1 MEELQALNYQGGAVQ
16 THGSRITDIPV
27 SEDGK
32 AVSEAEYWADYYEH
46 PDFSYEWNNGYLEE
60 IPVSDH
66 KNLKMYAWFATLADV
81 YLQEHPV
88 AEKTI
93 TDFGFRLALPGGT
106 KVRKPDMA
114 FVLNSNSAVLED
126 DDRSFSGTFDLCVEL
141 ISDAT
146 EADIE
151 RDTKEKK
158 EEYET
163 AGIREYFILDFSETH
178 MAFYRRNKKGQYAKI
193 RRINGDVIRSQV
205 LPGFQFRI
213 SDLKRRPSLEEMSH
227 DDVYQEF
234 VLPYYRKERERA
246 DQAEKML
253 AMEREAKEQ
262 EKQRA
267 DVAERR
273 ADRLAAM
280 LREAGITF
288 DEE

>member
-1 MEELQALNYQGGAVQ
+1 
-16 THGSRITDIPV
+16 
-27 SEDGK
+27 
-32 AVSEAEYWADYYEH
+32 
-46 PDFSYEWNNGYLEE
+46 
-60 IPVSDH
+60 
-66 KNLKMYAWFATLADV
+66 
-81 YLQEHPV
+81 
-88 AEKTI
+88 
-93 TDFGFRLALPGGT
+93 
-106 KVRKPDMA
+106 
-114 FVLNSNSAVLED
+114 
-126 DDRSFSGTFDLCVEL
+126 VEL

-146 EADIE
+146 KEDIE

-163 AGIREYFILDFSETH
+163 AGIREYFILDFSGTH

-193 RRINGDVIRSQV
+193 RRIGGDVIRSQV
-205 LPGFQFRI
+205 LPGFQFRV
-213 SDLKRRPSLEEMSH
+213 SDLKDRRPSLEEMAE

-280 LREAGITF
+280 LREAGLTF